1 MTPTTQKAYSIQR
14 QLLNS
19 LLIGLPI
26 IWLSITLIS
35 VWRLSHEINEINDT
49 QITQLARYLIGI
61 SQDVKLHLAN
71 PANAPKILNLENIK
85 NIVLFPPS
93 WNKIKPLLD
102 KTFNIIETSSMQEA
116 VNFAF
121 KLTKNWKIC
130 LLSTASPSYSIWK
143 NFEEKWDLFYKEIL
157 KYIKK

>member
-1 MTPTTQKAYSIQR
+1 MTPATQKAYSIQR

-71 PANAPKILNLENIK
+71 PANAPKILNLENG
-85 NIVLFPPS
+85 
-93 WNKIKPLLD
+93 
-102 KTFNIIETSSMQEA
+102 
-116 VNFAF
+116 
-121 KLTKNWKIC
+121 
-130 LLSTASPSYSIWK
+130 LLSGDRKSVV
-143 NFEEKWDLFYKEIL
+143 
-157 KYIKK
+157 